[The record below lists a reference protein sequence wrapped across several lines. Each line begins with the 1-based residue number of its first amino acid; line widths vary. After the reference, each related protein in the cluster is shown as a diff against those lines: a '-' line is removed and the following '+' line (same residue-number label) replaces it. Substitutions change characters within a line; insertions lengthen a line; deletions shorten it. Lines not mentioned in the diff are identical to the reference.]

1 MSVRKCGGGDPAG
14 DLDFTLDD
22 LFINSTT
29 TTTSTSSTAA
39 TSAPA
44 PADPE
49 EAELQQVMMPL
60 LRESGNCLRA
70 IREYKEN
77 TEVLRAAMG
86 APKDDS
92 LQLRAFNSLL
102 PNIALIKDA
111 YDLAARL
118 GQELPRLLSFLI
130 ARKGELRGHQVL
142 LKQLADV
149 LEFASAWDLAKM
161 LKPAIQNDFS
171 YYRRYYNKMAPRV
184 VASGIKVQEAEAGL
198 ISMFIA
204 QSLPMTVMVENAIKA
219 SDRGSGSGSAGSG
232 GEAVQLIG
240 ILANVTCDLAW
251 RQELPEDTRQY
262 AMRVMAS
269 AMVIYDR
276 VSATGVFN
284 RRSPVRTRKCLRTL
298 RKEQDDGT
306 SSADLAQQLLNSV
319 KYSTIHFKDGS
330 TPSYV
335 RTLLGSG

>member
-1 MSVRKCGGGDPAG
+1 MGQLMSVRKCGGGYPAG

-22 LFINSTT
+22 LFINSSTSAS
-29 TTTSTSSTAA
+29 TSTA
-39 TSAPA
+39 TSAAAAPA

-49 EAELQQVMMPL
+49 EAELQQVMMTL
-60 LRESGNCLRA
+60 LRESGTCLRA

-118 GQELPRLLSFLI
+118 GQELPRLLAFLI
-130 ARKGELRGHQVL
+130 ARKGKLRDHQVL
-142 LKQLADV
+142 LKQLSDV

-161 LKPAIQNDFS
+161 MRPAIQNDFS
-171 YYRRYYNKMAPRV
+171 YYRRYFNKMAPRV

-204 QSLPMTVMVENAIKA
+204 QSLPMTVTVENAIKA
-219 SDRGSGSGSAGSG
+219 SERGSGSG

-319 KYSTIHFKDGS
+319 KYSTVHFKDGS